1 MGLFL
6 LLKGGAVNTYAFD
19 LNLDKKYRG
28 KYIVIRQGDDD
39 STTVTATLYDQGV
52 PFTDTGFSAKFKMTL
67 PDGQHYYRADA
78 TYNAGVVSI
87 VLDEEYAASY
97 PGRTDDAYFELT
109 KGTAIYSTEPISV
122 VIRRDAT
129 DGMTEGK
136 DYDDEIVA
144 TIEGWLDVHP
154 EATTTVT
161 DDSLTTLKYKD
172 GSVTE
177 PKLATEAVSTRVLGG
192 SSVTTAKIDNLAVTE
207 AKLASDA
214 VTTPKILDEAVTFEK
229 LDPDI
234 FAVVTDAEIVAMF
247 D

>member
-1 MGLFL
+1 M
-6 LLKGGAVNTYAFD
+6 NTYAFD

-136 DYDDEIVA
+136 DYDDEIIS
-144 TIEGWLDVHP
+144 TIVGYLDAHP
-154 EATTTVT
+154 EKMTTVQDNSIET
-161 DDSLTTLKYKD
+161 QKIIDRQI
-172 GSVTE
+172 TE
-177 PKLATEAVSTRVLGG
+177 PKMADEAVSTRVLVG

-234 FAVVTDAEIVAMF
+234 FAVVTDAEIAAMLN
-247 D
+247 

>member
-1 MGLFL
+1 M
-6 LLKGGAVNTYAFD
+6 NTYAFD